1 MPLPL
6 HSATALSPVAL
17 PQIQL
22 LRSPKERESARSVAS
37 MINHAV
43 DFLNYMVSSKHYIG
57 CTSTK
62 DTQYHIVKYPQVAII
77 SLFSILDLL
86 VTKYVTNKQDADDT
100 NTQKMGRRA
109 LEELD

>member
-1 MPLPL
+1 
-6 HSATALSPVAL
+6 
-17 PQIQL
+17 
-22 LRSPKERESARSVAS
+22 

-62 DTQYHIVKYPQVAII
+62 DTQYHIVKYRGLGISQVAII

>member
-1 MPLPL
+1 M
-6 HSATALSPVAL
+6 
-17 PQIQL
+17 
-22 LRSPKERESARSVAS
+22 SPKERESARTVAS

-62 DTQYHIVKYPQVAII
+62 DTQYHIVKYRGLGISQVAII